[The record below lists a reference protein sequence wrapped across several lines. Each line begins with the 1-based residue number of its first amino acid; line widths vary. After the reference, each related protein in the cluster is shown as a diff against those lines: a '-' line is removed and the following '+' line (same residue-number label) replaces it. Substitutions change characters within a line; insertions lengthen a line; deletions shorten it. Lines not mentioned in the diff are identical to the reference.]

1 MPAIRSTVTDLRAS
15 AVRRHAL
22 RASHRQ
28 LERELAEY
36 RSSAERHELD
46 AILSRHTAEEIA
58 AVEQIVARLHRP
70 GGLAYQR

>member
-15 AVRRHAL
+15 AARRRAL

-70 GGLAYQR
+70 GGLVYQR

>member
-1 MPAIRSTVTDLRAS
+1 MPAIRSTVIELRATAARRR
-15 AVRRHAL
+15 AV

-36 RSSAERHELD
+36 RSPAERHELD

-58 AVEQIVARLHRP
+58 PVEAIVARQHRP
-70 GGLAYQR
+70 GGLAFQR